1 MGNKKGHW
9 CLAVSVYIDGTFKAK
24 IDIMHRKLNL
34 VKRWHRKR
42 TDLGSG
48 AILTLLF
55 FLKIRKKFPDLSQ

>member
-34 VKRWHRKR
+34 VKEMASQKDRFRKR
-42 TDLGSG
+42 CHTHTFIFSKNQEE
-48 AILTLLF
+48 I
-55 FLKIRKKFPDLSQ
+55 S